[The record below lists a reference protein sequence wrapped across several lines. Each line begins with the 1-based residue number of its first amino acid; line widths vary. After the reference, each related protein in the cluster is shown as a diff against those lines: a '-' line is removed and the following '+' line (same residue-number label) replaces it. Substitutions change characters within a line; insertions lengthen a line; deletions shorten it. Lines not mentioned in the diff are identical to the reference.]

1 MATTLQSLLDAAN
14 AAVPRITGAE
24 AQAKLAAGAV
34 LLDIRDSAE
43 LAANGKAVGSLHI
56 PRGSLEFK
64 ADPASASHDPAMRL
78 DRPIV
83 LHCAAG
89 GRAAMA
95 GKLLLDMGYTQVFN
109 LGGFTDWVEADGP
122 VAKG

>member
-1 MATTLQSLLDAAN
+1 MPATLKDLIDAAN
-14 AAVPRITGAE
+14 AVVPRITGAE

-43 LAANGKAVGSLHI
+43 LAASGKAKGSTHI
-56 PRGSLEFK
+56 PRGSLEYK
-64 ADPASASHDPAMRL
+64 ADPSAPSHDPALRL
-78 DRPIV
+78 DRPVV

-89 GRAAMA
+89 GRAALA

-109 LGGFTDWVEADGP
+109 LGGFKDWVEAGGP
-122 VAKG
+122 VEKA

>member
-1 MATTLQSLLDAAN
+1 MAVSSKDLVAA
-14 AAVPRITGAE
+14 AHAVVPRISGQE
-24 AQAKLAAGAV
+24 AQAKVAAGAV

-43 LAANGKAVGSLHI
+43 LADTGHAVGSVHI

-64 ADPASASHDPAMRL
+64 ADPASPAYDARL
-78 DRPIV
+78 HLDKPIV

-89 GRAAMA
+89 GRAALA

-109 LGGFTDWVEADGP
+109 LGGVKDWKDSGGAVE
-122 VAKG
+122 